1 MGAWARQAYERNF
14 SDISD
19 DDDDDDGDK
28 CHIADG
34 DDDNGPVDDEGDD
47 ATMVRVGS
55 SDERTKW
62 LDPSTLV
69 CTWTLML
76 MLNHRVSF

>member
-19 DDDDDDGDK
+19 DDDDDGDNG
-28 CHIADG
+28 HIADG

-55 SDERTKW
+55 NDERTKW
-62 LDPSTLV
+62 WDPSTLV

>member
-19 DDDDDDGDK
+19 DDDDDGDK

-34 DDDNGPVDDEGDD
+34 DDDKGPVDDEGDD

-76 MLNHRVSF
+76 MLNHKVSF

>member
-19 DDDDDDGDK
+19 DDDDGDNG
-28 CHIADG
+28 HIADG

-62 LDPSTLV
+62 WDPSILV

-76 MLNHRVSF
+76 MLNHRGSF

>member
-19 DDDDDDGDK
+19 DDDDDGDNG
-28 CHIADG
+28 HIADG
-34 DDDNGPVDDEGDD
+34 DDDKGPVDDEGVD